1 MSTGTGTG
9 TPITAQTAYATLAE
23 LRADPALKLAAGE
36 TADDTLLQA
45 LLDAVKQ
52 LIDSPTGRVFAASAD
67 STRHYDARRDV
78 EGPTL
83 YLKEDLCQITSVT
96 NGDGVVVSASEYTT
110 APKDSTPYWKI
121 KLLGSSGKA
130 WTYTD
135 DPEDAI
141 VIVGRWSYAVTAPND
156 IKRANII
163 GAAAL
168 YRQSLSGDSDRPI
181 LAGGGVVI
189 QPSQLPATFWALVNP
204 YMRQV

>member
-1 MSTGTGTG
+1 MSTGSGQG
-9 TPITAQTAYATLAE
+9 TPLTAETAYATLAE
-23 LRADPALKLAAGE
+23 LRSDPALKLAAGE

-52 LIDSPTGRVFAASAD
+52 LIDSHTGRLFALSTD
-67 STRHYDARRDV
+67 TTRHYDARQDV
-78 EGPTL
+78 RGSGL

-96 NGDGVVVSASEYTT
+96 NGDGVVVAANEYTT
-110 APKDSTPYWKI
+110 TPKNATPYWKI
-121 KLLGSSGKA
+121 TLLGSGGKA

-141 VIVGRWSYAVTAPND
+141 VIVGRWAYSVTAPND

-181 LAGGGVVI
+181 IAGGGTVI
-189 QPSQLPATFWALVNP
+189 QPSQLPATFWTLVNP
-204 YMRQV
+204 YVRQV